1 MLQERA
7 VSIRWHGG
15 RLGVFRALRQPARY
29 AWQMLSDADVRSSGL
44 RAGTF
49 LGEPKALAYLAFTEA
64 WERFSFYGMS
74 ALLVLYL
81 TQSLL
86 LPGHVEHVQ
95 GFAAFRAGLERLFG
109 PLSTFALASQIY
121 GLYSGF
127 VYFTPVL
134 GGWLA
139 DRWLG
144 TRNAVVLGALLMSAG
159 HVAMVF
165 DQSLLLALALLI
177 LGCGLLK
184 GNISNQVGTLYREE
198 DATGRTR
205 GFTIFSFGINAGAVL
220 GPLICGWLAET
231 YGWHAGLGA
240 AGILMLVGLVTYLAG
255 YSSYTRS
262 VRVSRPEATAP
273 PLNSAQ
279 WKVTFAVLIAI
290 ALTVF
295 QTIAYYQ
302 NSDAAMVWIDRN
314 VNLSVLGFHVPV
326 AWFNSIDPLVSMAA
340 VPFLLGY
347 WRLQANK
354 GREPT
359 EVGKIGI
366 GAWMASAANLLLVL
380 GCALWH
386 RVPLWI
392 PFLYDTL
399 LGLAFLYYWPPLLA
413 LVSREAP
420 PKLRATLMGGVFL
433 SLFFGNLAIGWL
445 GSFYERMTPAQFWA
459 LHAGI
464 SAVGGLLVL
473 LLQRPLARAFE
484 QRERPGTLPSTG
496 S

>member
-1 MLQERA
+1 
-7 VSIRWHGG
+7 
-15 RLGVFRALRQPARY
+15 
-29 AWQMLSDADVRSSGL
+29 MLSDVDMRSSGL

-49 LGEPKALAYLAFTEA
+49 LGEPKALGYLAFTEA

-81 TQSLL
+81 TQALL

-109 PLSTFALASQIY
+109 PLSIVALASQIY

-144 TRNAVVLGALLMSAG
+144 TRNAVVIGALLMSAG

-165 DQSLLLALALLI
+165 DQSLLLALVLLI
-177 LGCGLLK
+177 VGCGLLK

-198 DATGRTR
+198 DAAGRTR
-205 GFTIFSFGINAGAVL
+205 GFTIFSFGINAGSVL
-220 GPLICGWLAET
+220 GPLVCGWLAEA
-231 YGWHAGLGA
+231 YGWHAGFGA
-240 AGILMLVGLVTYLAG
+240 AGALMLVGLATYLVG
-255 YSSYTRS
+255 YSSYTHS
-262 VRVSRPEATAP
+262 VRTARPEAAVP
-273 PLNSAQ
+273 RLDSAQ
-279 WKVTFAVLIAI
+279 WRVTFALLVAI
-290 ALTVF
+290 ALTLF

-302 NSDAAMVWIDRN
+302 NSDAAMVWIDRD
-314 VNLSVLGFHVPV
+314 VNLRVFGFLVPV

-340 VPFLLGY
+340 VPFLLAY
-347 WRLQANK
+347 WRSQASR
-354 GREPT
+354 GREPS

-380 GCALWH
+380 GCVLWH
-386 RVPLWI
+386 RVPMWV
-392 PFLYDTL
+392 PFLYDTV

-420 PKLRATLMGGVFL
+420 PRLRATLMGSVFL
-433 SLFFGNLAIGWL
+433 SLFFGNLAIGWMGAL
-445 GSFYERMTPAQFWA
+445 YERVTPAQFWA

-464 SAVGGLLVL
+464 AAVGGLLVMV
-473 LLQRPLARAFE
+473 LQRPLARTFGAA
-484 QRERPGTLPSTG
+484 GGKVS
-496 S
+496 SSAAS